1 MRRALNIFERALTN
15 ISDIATFG
23 PAFLWRHSPRVTG
36 ACTAAVLIP
45 GFGRIHVRAG
55 ESDVAAV
62 RQVFGQR
69 QYDIGL
75 LSVGERIDRRY
86 ANILQSGRTPVI
98 VDAGANIGA
107 ASLWLA
113 KKYPAAIVVA
123 IEPEHGNFQVL
134 NKNADS
140 EPRIKA
146 VHAAVGSTQGFVQL
160 ENVGLGWATRT
171 VRGNEGVPV
180 ITMKDA
186 FNSVENGTPFIAKVD
201 IEGFESDL
209 FSQSVEWLSDVYV
222 VFIEPHDWLL
232 PGKMTSHT
240 FQRAMGDHDFEIFIS
255 GENLTYVRC

>member
-1 MRRALNIFERALTN
+1 LNIFERVLTN

-36 ACTAAVLIP
+36 AYTAAVLIP
-45 GFGRIHVRAG
+45 GFGRIHVWAG

-62 RQVFGQR
+62 RQVFGRR
-69 QYDIGL
+69 QYDIGI
-75 LSVGERIDRRY
+75 LSVGERINRRY
-86 ANILQSGRTPVI
+86 SNILQSGRTPVI

-113 KKYPAAIVVA
+113 KKYPAAVVVA

-140 EPRIKA
+140 EPRIKV
-146 VHAAVGSTQGFVQL
+146 VHAASGSTQGFVQL

-186 FNSVENGTPFIAKVD
+186 FQQCRKWHPIHCEGRSKVSKVTYFLKASNGYPMYMW
-201 IEGFESDL
+201 S
-209 FSQSVEWLSDVYV
+209 LS
-222 VFIEPHDWLL
+222 
-232 PGKMTSHT
+232 S
-240 FQRAMGDHDFEIFIS
+240 
-255 GENLTYVRC
+255 LTTGCCPER